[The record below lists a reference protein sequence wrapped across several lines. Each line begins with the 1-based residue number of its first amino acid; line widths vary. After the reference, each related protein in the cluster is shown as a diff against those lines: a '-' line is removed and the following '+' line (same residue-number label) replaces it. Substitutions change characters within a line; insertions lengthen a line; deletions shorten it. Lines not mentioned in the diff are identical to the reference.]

1 MSASRVIIPLP
12 SDFSD
17 GTTAKYPATPYM
29 QLDEDMVYH
38 EKMADMWMDYT
49 GQAEEGTYTH
59 QA

>member
-1 MSASRVIIPLP
+1 
-12 SDFSD
+12 
-17 GTTAKYPATPYM
+17 M